1 MRKIVK
7 CHWLGGTPRIHAKYL
22 VLIFLTVVFCLKHP
36 TMVYAEEII
45 VDYPKEPTITK
56 TIRWSL
62 SGGADEYRFLTGAY
76 AEDDFDQANG
86 AGSGGQVSIV
96 VDENGTYT
104 LYARKGERVFY
115 VQIPV
120 TTIDHTPPT
129 IRITDIVSTPSGHIS
144 VYYEIDDYYG
154 VSEVRY
160 LSGNMSES
168 GFSAASIVTGG
179 VIAGLTEG
187 DYTLY
192 AKDTAGNITTYA
204 MAVASDYT
212 ESEWSTEYETRYE
225 AYASTEWAKSNLWVD
240 TSYEDETT
248 APESTEEEIS
258 RNVPAPSEEAPD
270 IPINPIVAPEVPP
283 VERYPQTGST
293 PVERFIRAGS
303 IYLLFI
309 AGIALLLISR
319 DAKNTRKEENEKD
332 PGTNLRN

>member
-1 MRKIVK
+1 MMGEIVK
-7 CHWLGGTPRIHAKYL
+7 CHWLGGTPRIYAKYL
-22 VLIFLTVVFCLKHP
+22 ILIFLTIVFCLKYP
-36 TMVYAEEII
+36 TMAYAEEIT

-62 SGGADEYRFLTGAY
+62 SGGADEYRFLIGAY
-76 AEDDFDQANG
+76 AEDGFDQADG
-86 AGSGGQVSIV
+86 AGSGGQASIV

-104 LYARKGERVFY
+104 LYARKGERVLY

-129 IRITDIVSTPSGHIS
+129 IRITDIVSSSSGHIS

-160 LSGNMSES
+160 RSGNMPES
-168 GFSAASIVTGG
+168 GFSAASVVTGD

-192 AKDTAGNITTYA
+192 AKDLAGNITTYA

-248 APESTEEEIS
+248 APGSTEEETS

-270 IPINPIVAPEVPP
+270 IPINPVVPP

-309 AGIALLLISR
+309 VGIALLLISR
-319 DAKNTRKEENEKD
+319 DAKHTRKEENEKD
-332 PGTNLRN
+332 SGTNLRN